1 MILLCIEIGPRYC
14 MQYASVRFR
23 AEGPSGLKTGPSGI
37 ARPASA
43 PKPGRP
49 RSPTPVYNRA
59 SSAPPSAAGPA
70 SAGAGY
76 CTTTDRSGSDRSTSN
91 SRLAWV
97 MAQTVCEKNRV
108 RRSVPRSPDQVRGQA
123 LAYSVASSAS
133 SVADGPGEPRANSD
147 GTPSSAVFFQ
157 AWIWLAWTPNRLDSS
172 ATSAVLAKRSQSHL
186 RLEVS
191 AVFLSYVRHRS
202 PLATWPC

>member
-108 RRSVPRSPDQVRGQA
+108 RRSVPRSSHTAWQAVLRPMPMGQASRGRTAMAHPPARFSSRRGFGSRGPQTGSTVPLQVPSSRSAAKATFDLRSAPCFFRTFAIVHPWPHGHVRGG
-123 LAYSVASSAS
+123 S
-133 SVADGPGEPRANSD
+133 
-147 GTPSSAVFFQ
+147 
-157 AWIWLAWTPNRLDSS
+157 
-172 ATSAVLAKRSQSHL
+172 
-186 RLEVS
+186 
-191 AVFLSYVRHRS
+191 LS
-202 PLATWPC
+202 